1 MIRRFSPYLAALAAV
16 STLALAVPSVQAHQ
30 GQGPRGEM
38 RGEGGGRLFRGLDL
52 TQEQRDQARKIF
64 QEQAPAMR
72 DRMEAAHKARQE
84 LRAMSLSPNFDS
96 NRARELA
103 EAAAKAQAEAAV
115 IRAEGMSKM
124 FALLTPDQRAK
135 LEERRQHREHRGRR

>member
-16 STLALAVPSVQAHQ
+16 GTLALAVPSVQAHQ
-30 GQGPRGEM
+30 GHGFGERGEM
-38 RGEGGGRLFRGLDL
+38 RGDGGGRLFRGLDL

-72 DRMEAAHKARQE
+72 SSMEAAHKAREE

-103 EAAAKAQAEAAV
+103 EAAAQAQADAAV
-115 IRAEGMSKM
+115 IRAESMSKV

-135 LEERRQHREHRGRR
+135 LEERRERRNRR

>member
-30 GQGPRGEM
+30 GHGPRGEM

-72 DRMEAAHKARQE
+72 DRMEAARKAQQE
-84 LRAMSLSPNFDS
+84 LRAMALSPNFDS
-96 NRARELA
+96 NRARDVA
-103 EAAAKAQAEAAV
+103 DAAAKAQADAAV
-115 IRAEGMSKM
+115 IRAEGMSKV

-135 LEERRQHREHRGRR
+135 LEERRERRNRR

>member
-1 MIRRFSPYLAALAAV
+1 MIRRFIPYVAALAAV

-30 GQGPRGEM
+30 GHGSHGEM
-38 RGEGGGRLFRGLDL
+38 RGGGRLFRGLDL

-64 QEQAPAMR
+64 QEHAPTMR
-72 DRMEAAHKARQE
+72 DRMQAARTAQQE
-84 LRAMSLSPNFDS
+84 LRAMALSPNFDS

-103 EAAAKAQAEAAV
+103 DAAAKAQADAAV
-115 IRAEGMSKM
+115 IRAEGMSKV

-135 LEERRQHREHRGRR
+135 LEERRERREHRGHR